1 MSKNNKEDKKP
12 DKKPEVQFSRENQPA
27 KPATEFGLRSTQLRV
42 QITED
47 SKGNLNVE
55 WVSKM
60 TDSDVAIPM
69 RPSHV
74 IGQLTAAA
82 YILERKF
89 YRDELQSS
97 GSASSA

>member
-12 DKKPEVQFSRENQPA
+12 EVRFSREDQPA

-89 YRDELQSS
+89 YRDEPQSS